1 MVKLKSLRV
10 DPAAEAEGVFLE
22 YVSGFRLRI
31 ASTATRKFRDA
42 MEAAM
47 LPYRELIRADVGKDK
62 EHRKFTE
69 QMRADLLREVVA
81 VHVLIG
87 WEGLE
92 DDEGQ
97 PVPYSKA
104 AALALLS
111 DPGMHRLLTWIEAA
125 AANEDVY
132 RAERLECD
140 RGNS

>member
-10 DPAAEAEGVFLE
+10 DTTAEAEGVWLE
-22 YVSGFRLRI
+22 YVHGFKVRI

-47 LPYRELIRADVGKDK
+47 LPYRDLIRADQGKDK
-62 EHRKFTE
+62 AERKFTDD
-69 QMRADLLREVVA
+69 MRTSLLREVVA
-81 VHVLIG
+81 EHVLVG

-92 DDEGQ
+92 DDEGEQ
-97 PVPYSKA
+97 VPYSKA
-104 AALALLS
+104 AALALLN
-111 DPGMHRLLTWIEAA
+111 DPGMHRLLSWIEAA

-132 RAERLECD
+132 RAERLERD

>member
-22 YVSGFRLRI
+22 YVPGLRLRI
-31 ASTATRKFRDA
+31 ASTATRRFRDA

-47 LPYRELIRADVGKDK
+47 LPYRDLIRADQGKDK
-62 EHRKFTE
+62 AERKFTD
-69 QMRADLLREVVA
+69 QMRTDLLREVVA
-81 VHVLIG
+81 EHVLVG

-92 DDEGQ
+92 DDEGEA
-97 PVPYSKA
+97 VPYSKA

-111 DPGMHRLLTWIEAA
+111 DPGMHRLLSWIEAA

-132 RAERLECD
+132 RAERLERD